1 MSFALRAGDI
11 PVGNVRA
18 LAYTTEYSFVK
29 SGCSANNISDDADE
43 ECGDEEKI
51 VFESLTI
58 SIKEQPDG
66 RKAKTILTE
75 SHYS

>member
-29 SGCSANNISDDADE
+29 SGCSANNISDDTNGD
-43 ECGDEEKI
+43 CGDEAKI
-51 VFESLTI
+51 VFVSLPI
-58 SIKEQPDG
+58 STKGQPDG
-66 RKAKTILTE
+66 QKVKTILTE
-75 SHYS
+75 SH